1 MARFFIAL
9 YHFFEKHKWL
19 MWTVMIVLF
28 GVFGFFASRV
38 EYEEDVTKL
47 VPGADDGKSELVSS
61 NIKVKD
67 NVIFQIQAAPGKE
80 LDVWTLADYADSL
93 TQCLFQADSA
103 HHHITHILSRVPDD
117 MAVNALFYVLDHVPS
132 YVDTSCYA
140 AFDSLLSPAVF
151 SRTMEKNLELVMADE
166 TGSRT
171 QMVASDPAGLRTAV
185 LGDLSSGLSAA
196 TGSYKLMASHLFSPD
211 STSVLLFLAPD
222 FNYQDSEASTVLV
235 GEVEEAIASFSA
247 ACPDA
252 EVLYHGTP
260 VMSWSNAHRM
270 KKDIYLTVGISLLIV
285 LIFIFLC
292 FRDWRVIPYQLI
304 PVVFGVLTALSCI
317 YWIQGGMSLMALGIG
332 SVVLGVALSYCLH
345 LITHFK
351 YVGDPERVLREE
363 SVPVVLGCLT
373 TIGAF
378 LGLMATSSS
387 LLKDFGLFATFG
399 LVSST
404 LFALIFIPHFMKR
417 GNTQK
422 NEKAFAV
429 IDRINSVRLD
439 RNHPLL
445 WCVGIAAAVCI
456 AFAWKVGFDPDLK
469 NLNYIAPKAVRSQ
482 EIFNEKNT
490 GGLPTFYYA
499 SCGETLDEA
508 IEGADGIVRVLTEL
522 QEKDSVQRFSATQLR
537 LLVPTRVQ
545 QERIAAWEA
554 YWTPSRIN
562 DFRGILRTEARR
574 QGLDP
579 AMFGGFFDMVTRS
592 YEASSLYDEGIIPP
606 ELVSNFVEQGRDS
619 TWMVFISANFPYKDR
634 VKIGKRIDALGNT
647 IVLDPIFYTND
658 LVEIVHQD
666 FSSVLWISSLFVLIV
681 LLLSFRNFW
690 LALLAF
696 MPMFLSWYVVE
707 GAMAL
712 LGIEFNLIN
721 IVISTFIFG
730 IGVDYSIFVM
740 QGLLDKA
747 RGGDGS
753 LLLYHKSAIF
763 FSAVV
768 LMVVVV
774 ALLFA
779 VHPAVRSVGVST
791 LIGMVSTILFTYTL
805 QPFVFRQMM
814 KVPYFRKSFKVYFLS
829 ETPLTKK

>member
-1 MARFFIAL
+1 MHKFFIAL
-9 YHFFEKHKWL
+9 YRYFEKHKWL
-19 MWTVMIVLF
+19 MYLLMAVLF
-28 GVFGFFASRV
+28 VVFGFFASKV

-47 VPGADDGKSELVSS
+47 VPGADNAKSELVSS

-67 NVIFQIQAAPGKE
+67 KVTIQITSSKDTL
-80 LDVWTLADYADSL
+80 LDRWTLADYADSL
-93 TQCLFQADSA
+93 KEYLLQGDSVS
-103 HHHITHILSRVPDD
+103 HHITHILCRVEDD
-117 MAVNALFYVLDHVPS
+117 LPVNALYFLLDHVPS
-132 YVDTSCYA
+132 YVDTSCYS
-140 AFDSLLSPAVF
+140 AFDSLITPEAV
-151 SRTMEKNLELVMADE
+151 SRTMERNLELVMEDE
-166 TGSRT
+166 TGSKT
-171 QMVASDPAGLRTAV
+171 QMVASDPAGLRNAV
-185 LGDLSSGLSAA
+185 LGSLGGGLEAA
-196 TGSYKLMASHLFSPD
+196 TGSYKLLSSHLFTPD
-211 STSVLLFLAPD
+211 STTVLLFLAPD
-222 FNYQDSEASTVLV
+222 FNYQDSESSAVLV
-235 GEVEEAIASFSA
+235 GDIEKSLKRFHAS
-247 ACPDA
+247 CPGA

-260 VMSWSNAHRM
+260 VMSWSNASQM
-270 KKDIYLTVGISLLIV
+270 KSDIFWTVGISLLLV
-285 LIFIFLC
+285 LLFIFVC
-292 FRDWRVIPYQLI
+292 FKDWRVIPYQLV
-304 PVVFGVLTALSCI
+304 PVVFGVLAALAGI

-345 LITHFK
+345 IITHFK

-363 SVPVVLGCLT
+363 STPVVLGCLT

-378 LGLMATSSS
+378 LGLMATSSA
-387 LLKDFGLFATFG
+387 LLRDFGIFATIG
-399 LVSST
+399 LVAST
-404 LFALIFIPHFMKR
+404 LFVLIFVPHFMKA
-417 GNTQK
+417 GQTQK

-445 WCVGIAAAVCI
+445 WVVTIVSAVCI
-456 AFAWKVGFDPDLK
+456 AFSWKVGFDPDLK
-469 NLNYIAPKAVRSQ
+469 NLNYIKPAAERSSA
-482 EIFNEKNT
+482 ILNEKTT

-499 SCGETLDEA
+499 STGATLDEA
-508 IEGADGIVRVLTEL
+508 LQGAEGIVSVLEDL
-522 QEKDSVQRFSATQLR
+522 QAKDSVQRISSAHLK
-537 LLVPTRVQ
+537 LFVPKAVQ
-545 QERIAAWEA
+545 QERISAWNA
-554 YWTPSRIN
+554 YWTPGKKSELQRNI
-562 DFRGILRTEARR
+562 RAAARK

-579 AMFGGFFDMVTRS
+579 SMFGSFYEMLETSFEPAS
-592 YEASSLYDEGIIPP
+592 LYEAGFIPE
-606 ELVSNFVEQGRDS
+606 ELTSNFIEQGRDG
-619 TWMVFISANFPYKDR
+619 TWMVFISANFPYSDR
-634 VKIGKRIDALGNT
+634 VKVGKRVDALGNT

-658 LVEIVHQD
+658 LVEVVHQD
-666 FSSVLWISSLFVLIV
+666 FNSVLWISSLFVLLV
-681 LLLSFRNFW
+681 LLLSFRNIW

-747 RGGDGS
+747 AGGDGK

-774 ALLFA
+774 SLLFA

-791 LIGMVSTILFTYTL
+791 IIGMVSTILFTYTL

-814 KVPYFRKSFKVYFLS
+814 KVPYFRKSFKTYFKRHAS
-829 ETPLTKK
+829 